1 MIVVMMIM
9 IMMLI
14 LMMITLM
21 HHERMTTMPGP
32 DGIWVI
38 SRRGN
43 CNVLVCFFSRM
54 DAQQVK
60 SGLDAG
66 SSWGK
71 TGCQMYKETEHG
83 WLEYYFPIDGEAYF
97 QGLR

>member
-1 MIVVMMIM
+1 MNDSGDDDHINASWTHDYHARTRWD
-9 IMMLI
+9 L
-14 LMMITLM
+14 
-21 HHERMTTMPGP
+21 
-32 DGIWVI
+32 
-38 SRRGN
+38 GN
-43 CNVLVCFFSRM
+43 LKEGKLQRACLFFSRM